1 MKAQLAPMPAGEQ
14 FVPVSPEN
22 GNRDMVVDFQHR
34 ANGGMDANQLAG
46 KVKEGTAGISANQRT
61 F

>member
-1 MKAQLAPMPAGEQ
+1 MPAGEQ